1 MVKLGVIGCGDVA
14 TRTYFPAIQEL
25 GDKVQVTAV
34 FDIAAD
40 RAANAAKTFP
50 GSTPYT
56 TLDELLKHPGL
67 DGVLNLTPAPFHRET
82 TSAAL
87 SAGLHVLSEKPIAG
101 SVAEAQEL
109 IALAKSAGRQLL
121 VAPAVMA
128 TNRFRWLRDVL
139 GNGKLGT
146 ISFATGQYGTM
157 GPAGWRQYT
166 GDPSVFYA
174 ANVGPVL
181 DLGVYPLHGVTGLLG
196 PVKRLQAFGGIQIP
210 ERTVQIRR
218 LAGKK
223 IEVGSNDVVM
233 MHLDFGGT
241 FASIIASF
249 AIPGTRAPLLEVH
262 GSKGSFSLSVDR
274 FYDAAGPVE
283 FRFLDDTL
291 LGIDGWMDNVRN
303 PEQDGVSNL
312 IGAGAEHFV
321 SVIKGEE
328 EPILTAEHATHIL
341 EIILTAKRS
350 IDEGRA
356 IELETTFT
364 QSKVGAA

>member
-14 TRTYFPAIQEL
+14 TRTYFPAIKEL
-25 GDKVQVTAV
+25 GEQVQVDAV
-34 FDIAAD
+34 FDIAGE

-50 GSTPYT
+50 GATPYV
-56 TLDELLKHPGL
+56 TLREILEHPGL
-67 DGVLNLTPAPFHRET
+67 DGVLNLTPAPFHKET

-87 SAGLHVLSEKPIAG
+87 NAGLHVLSEKPIAG

-109 IALAKSAGRQLL
+109 IELAKSTGRHLL

-139 GNGKLGT
+139 GSGKLGK

-174 ANVGPVL
+174 ENVGPVL
-181 DLGVYPLHGVTGLLG
+181 DLGVYPLHGITGLLG

-223 IEVGSNDVVM
+223 IEVASNDVVM
-233 MHLDFGGT
+233 MHLDFGGA

-249 AIPGTRAPLLEVH
+249 AIPGTRVPMVEIH
-262 GSKGSFSLSVDR
+262 GSKGSLSLTVER
-274 FYDAAGPVE
+274 FYDARGPVE
-283 FRFLDDTL
+283 FKFLDDTL
-291 LGIDGWMDNVRN
+291 LGIDGWMDDVQN

-321 SVIKGEE
+321 SVIKGIE

-364 QSKVGAA
+364 QQKVDAV

>member
-1 MVKLGVIGCGDVA
+1 MVNLGIIGCGDVA
-14 TRTYFPAIQEL
+14 TRTYFPALLEL
-25 GDKVQVTAV
+25 GESAQVTAV
-34 FDIAAD
+34 FDVVGE
-40 RAANAAKTFP
+40 RAANAAKTFV

-56 TLDELLKHPGL
+56 TLNELLKHPGL
-67 DGVLNLTPAPFHRET
+67 DGVLNLTPAPFHRDT

-101 SVAEAQEL
+101 SVAEAQDL
-109 IALAKSAGRQLL
+109 IAQAKAAGRNLL

-196 PVKRLQAFGGIQIP
+196 PVKRIQAFGGIQIP

-223 IEVGSNDVVM
+223 IDVASNDVVM

-241 FASIIASF
+241 FASMIASY
-249 AIPGTRAPLLEVH
+249 AIPGTRAPMLEIH
-262 GSKGSFSLSVDR
+262 GSKGSFSLSTER
-274 FYDAAGPVE
+274 FYDAKGPVE

-303 PEQDGVSNL
+303 PEQDGTGDL
-312 IGAGAEHFV
+312 IGAGAAHFV
-321 SVIKGEE
+321 SVMKGEE

-364 QSKVGAA
+364 QSKVNPA

>member
-1 MVKLGVIGCGDVA
+1 VVNIGVIGCGDVA
-14 TRTYFPAIQEL
+14 TRTYFPAIKEL

-34 FDIAAD
+34 FDIVGE
-40 RAANAAKTFP
+40 RVANAARIFP
-50 GSTPYT
+50 GASPYT
-56 TLDELLKHPGL
+56 TLDELLKHQGL

-87 SAGLHVLSEKPIAG
+87 NAGLHVLSEKPIAG

-109 IALAKSAGRQLL
+109 IEIAKSAGRHLL

-128 TNRFRWLRDVL
+128 TNRFRWLREVL
-139 GNGKLGT
+139 DAGKLGK

-166 GDPSVFYA
+166 GDPGVFYA

-223 IEVGSNDVVM
+223 IDVASNDVVM

-262 GSKGSFSLSVDR
+262 GSKGSFSLTVER
-274 FYDAAGPVE
+274 FYDARGPVE

-291 LGIDGWMDNVRN
+291 LGIDGWMDDVRN

-321 SVIKGEE
+321 SVINGAE

-364 QSKVGAA
+364 QPKVSAV

>member
-1 MVKLGVIGCGDVA
+1 MVNLGIIGLGDVA
-14 TRTYFPAIQEL
+14 TRTYFPAIGQL
-25 GDKVQVTAV
+25 GDGVKVTAV

-40 RAANAAKTFP
+40 RAANAAKYFP
-50 GSTPYT
+50 GATPYT
-56 TLDELLKHPGL
+56 ALADILKHPGL

-82 TSAAL
+82 SAAAL
-87 SAGLHVLSEKPIAG
+87 NAGLNVLSEKPIAG

-109 IALAKSAGRQLL
+109 IALAKSLGRHLL

-128 TNRFRWLRDVL
+128 TNRFRWLKEVIA
-139 GNGKLGT
+139 GGKLGA

-166 GDPSVFYA
+166 GDPGVFYA

-196 PVKRLQAFGGIQIP
+196 PAKRIQAFGGIQIP
-210 ERTVQIRR
+210 ERDVQIPR

-223 IEVGSNDVVM
+223 IQVESNDVVM

-249 AIPGTRAPLLEVH
+249 AIPGSRAPLLEVH
-262 GSKGSFSLSVDR
+262 GSKGSFTLTVDR
-274 FYDAAGPVE
+274 FYDARGPVD
-283 FRFLDDTL
+283 FKFLDDTL
-291 LGIDGWMDNVRN
+291 LGIDGWMNDVRN
-303 PEQDGVSNL
+303 PEQDGVGDL
-312 IGAGAEHFV
+312 IGSGAGHFV
-321 SVIKGEE
+321 SVIEGKEQ
-328 EPILTAEHATHIL
+328 PILTAEHATHIL
-341 EIILTAKRS
+341 DIILSAKRS

-356 IELETTFT
+356 IDLETTF
-364 QSKVGAA
+364 